1 MFAIP
6 FQPGTEFRLK
16 SPSEMHYDQYHQL
29 LNVEREL
36 PENSNSQE
44 LSPFSDKTDIV
55 PNNGNNNNSKRFLQ
69 KNWLK

>member
-1 MFAIP
+1 
-6 FQPGTEFRLK
+6 
-16 SPSEMHYDQYHQL
+16 MHYDQYHQL

-36 PENSNSQE
+36 PGNSNSQE

-55 PNNGNNNNSKRFLQ
+55 PNSGNNNNSKRFLQ